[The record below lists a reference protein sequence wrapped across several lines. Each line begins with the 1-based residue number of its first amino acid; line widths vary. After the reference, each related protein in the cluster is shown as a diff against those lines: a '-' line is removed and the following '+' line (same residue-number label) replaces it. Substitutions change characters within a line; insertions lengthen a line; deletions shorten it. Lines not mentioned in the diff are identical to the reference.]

1 MSLAFLFPGQGAQAV
16 GMGRAL
22 ADAFPEARDT
32 FAEADEALGFALSE
46 ICWEGPAERLRETR
60 YTQPA
65 LLTHGVAAWRLLDR
79 AGLKPDWTAGHSLG
93 EYTACVAAGAIGF
106 RDAVRLVHLRGR
118 LMFEA
123 GQERPGTMAA
133 LLGVDREAAGR
144 LCAAVAGAGIVV
156 PANLN
161 APGQVVISGERAA
174 VEAAA
179 AAAPDFGAKKVV
191 LLEVSGA
198 FHSPLME
205 SAARGLAE
213 ALAATDIR
221 DARCPVVANV
231 SAAPVQRA
239 EEIRSAL
246 ARQVLGAV
254 RWEESMRFLLER
266 GVDRFVEAGT
276 GKVLRGLLRS
286 IERSA
291 ASWNVEDPAT
301 LAAACDELGV
311 GRPAPE
317 GV

>member
-22 ADAFPEARDT
+22 ADAFPAARAT
-32 FAEADEALGFALSE
+32 FAEADEALGFPLSA
-46 ICWEGPAERLRETR
+46 ICWEGPPERLRETR

-65 LLTHGVAAWRLLDR
+65 LLTHGVAAWRLLEER
-79 AGLKPDWTAGHSLG
+79 GLRPDWSAGHSLG

-106 RDAVRLVHLRGR
+106 RDAVRLVHLRGT
-118 LMFEA
+118 LMYEA
-123 GQERPGTMAA
+123 GQQRPGAMAA
-133 LLGVDREAAGR
+133 VLGVDPEAAGR
-144 LCAAVAGAGIVV
+144 LCRAVEAFGVVV

-161 APGQVVISGERAA
+161 APGQVVLSGERAA

-179 AAAPDFGAKKVV
+179 AAAPEFGAKKVV

-213 ALAATDIR
+213 ALDATEIR
-221 DARCPVVANV
+221 DPRCPVVANV
-231 SAAPVQRA
+231 SAAPVRTA
-239 EEIRSAL
+239 DEIRAAL
-246 ARQVLGAV
+246 KLQVLGAV
-254 RWEESMRFLLER
+254 RWEESMRRLLAE
-266 GVDRFVEAGT
+266 GVDRFVEVGT

-291 ASWNVEDPAT
+291 ASWNVEDPDS
-301 LAAACDELGV
+301 LAAACDGLGL

-317 GV
+317 GA

>member
-1 MSLAFLFPGQGAQAV
+1 
-16 GMGRAL
+16 MGRAL
-22 ADAFPEARDT
+22 AEGHPLARDT

-46 ICWEGPAERLRETR
+46 VCWEGPAERLRETR
-60 YTQPA
+60 YAQPA
-65 LLTHGVAAWRLLDR
+65 LLTHSVAAWRLLER
-79 AGLKPDWTAGHSLG
+79 AGLRPEWTAGHSLG
-93 EYTACVAAGAIGF
+93 EYSACVAAGAIGF

-118 LMFEA
+118 LMYEA
-123 GQERPGTMAA
+123 GQQRPGTMAA
-133 LLGVDREAAGR
+133 LLGVDQEAAER
-144 LCAAVAGAGIVV
+144 LCRSVASAGIVV

-161 APGQVVISGERAA
+161 APGQVVLSGERVA

-179 AAAPDFGAKKVV
+179 AAAAGFGAKKVV
-191 LLEVSGA
+191 MLEVSGA

-213 ALAATDIR
+213 ALDGADIH
-221 DARCPVVANV
+221 DAGCPVMANV
-231 SAAPVQRA
+231 SAAPLRRA

-246 ARQVLGAV
+246 KRQVLGAV
-254 RWEESMRFLLER
+254 RWEQSMRYLLAQ
-266 GVDRFVEAGT
+266 GVDRFVEVGS

-286 IERSA
+286 IERTA

-301 LAAACDELGV
+301 LATACDELGA